1 MTLLKKDL
9 IATRDFNENDKS
21 FIMATWLR
29 GLRYG
34 NDWFLA
40 IDSTAYFKTYHRV
53 LEQILSSPNETI
65 KIACL
70 KDDPDVILGYCVFK
84 RERLD
89 WLFVKKAWR
98 GIGIAKQ
105 LIPSDIKVVTHI
117 TTVGRSILNKSP
129 HIIFNPF
136 SLD

>member
-1 MTLLKKDL
+1 MNIDKKDL
-9 IATRDFNENDKS
+9 ITTRDYVPSDKS
-21 FIMATWLR
+21 FILATWLR

-40 IDSTAYFKTYHRV
+40 IDSTAYFQTYHRV
-53 LEQILSSPNETI
+53 LEQLLASPNSTI
-65 KIACL
+65 KVACL
-70 KDDPDVILGYCVFK
+70 KDDSDVILGYSVYK
-84 RERLD
+84 KNRLD

-105 LIPSDIKVVTHI
+105 LIPQDITVVTHL
-117 TTVGRSILNKSP
+117 TTVGRSMLKKSP
-129 HIIFNPF
+129 NIIFNPF

>member
-1 MTLLKKDL
+1 MNIDKKDL
-9 IATRDFNENDKS
+9 IAVRDFLPGDKS
-21 FIMATWLR
+21 FILATWLR

-40 IDSTAYFKTYHRV
+40 IDSSSYFTTYHRV
-53 LEQILSSPNETI
+53 LEQLLSSPNSTI
-65 KIACL
+65 KVACL
-70 KDDPDVILGYCVFK
+70 KDDTDVILGYSVYK
-84 RERLD
+84 RDRLD

-105 LIPSDIKVVTHI
+105 LVPNDIKVVTHL
-117 TTVGRSILNKSP
+117 TTVGRSILSKSP
-129 HIIFNPF
+129 NIIFNPF